1 MMTQLG
7 NKKNV
12 KIISLA
18 VAGVF
23 VVSIAGYALMSMG
36 DVANAAP
43 ASNIGVV
50 DQQQVV
56 SSNTALS
63 SQYQQKMMETADAM
77 QKDFDEQSKNMS
89 EADKEK
95 LFSTMQEQFNQK
107 RQAIEKDIQNKV
119 DGAVKDVASKK
130 GLSLV
135 VDKNA
140 VIYGGTDITKDV
152 STTLDKSV
160 SAASGAASSAQK

>member
-1 MMTQLG
+1 
-7 NKKNV
+7 
-12 KIISLA
+12 
-18 VAGVF
+18 
-23 VVSIAGYALMSMG
+23 
-36 DVANAAP
+36 
-43 ASNIGVV
+43 
-50 DQQQVV
+50 
-56 SSNTALS
+56 
-63 SQYQQKMMETADAM
+63 
-77 QKDFDEQSKNMS
+77 
-89 EADKEK
+89 
-95 LFSTMQEQFNQK
+95 MQEQFNQK

-160 SAASGAASSAQK
+160 SAASGAVSSAQK

>member
-89 EADKEK
+89 EADKENCSPPCRNS
-95 LFSTMQEQFNQK
+95 STKNV
-107 RQAIEKDIQNKV
+107 RLL
-119 DGAVKDVASKK
+119 KK
-130 GLSLV
+130 TYRI
-135 VDKNA
+135 K
-140 VIYGGTDITKDV
+140 
-152 STTLDKSV
+152 
-160 SAASGAASSAQK
+160 